1 MSGVVTVS
9 TEAAN
14 PARPAPKWT
23 NYVQLGKLRVYHR
36 LYHWII
42 LLALLYSDSVS
53 LHGAIPALVL
63 VPLLLLSIQSSACAM
78 DDIMGF
84 RDGCDIANYGAADY
98 PTMIRKPLVAGLL
111 TVRQAVGFVVTV
123 VTVATLAVV
132 TTALS
137 LGINVLLALA
147 VWAVVIGIALQYS
160 GGLKLSYVPG
170 GLELFISGL
179 TVVVTVIPYL
189 MIAHTVT
196 STAVLIGLLT
206 GSWFLMP
213 VSYGNVADRAGD
225 GAAHRRTMA
234 VVLNPQTFQVV
245 TWLLYGY
252 SIVLTVLLFTV
263 GDLNPLTAPL
273 LLPVV
278 VMHAVQHYQGNVK
291 GQVRK
296 AMKFGFRCIDVG
308 MLGLTAAILLS

>member
-1 MSGVVTVS
+1 MTVS
-9 TEAAN
+9 AEAAN
-14 PARPAPKWT
+14 PAPPKWAA
-23 NYVQLGKLRVYHR
+23 YVQLGKLRIYHR
-36 LYHWII
+36 LYHWIV
-42 LLALLYSDSVS
+42 LLALLHADSVS
-53 LHGAIPALVL
+53 LHGAIPALLL

-98 PTMIRKPLVAGLL
+98 PTMVRKPLVAGLL
-111 TVRQAVGFVVTV
+111 TMRQAAGFVVAV

-132 TTALS
+132 ASALS
-137 LGINVLLALA
+137 LGIDVLPALA
-147 VWAVVIGIALQYS
+147 IWAVVIGVALQYS
-160 GGLKLSYVPG
+160 GGLKFSYVPG

-179 TVVVTVIPYL
+179 TLVVTVVPYL

-196 STAVLIGLLT
+196 STVVLVGLLT

-225 GAAHRRTMA
+225 GAVHRRTLA
-234 VVLNPQTFQVV
+234 VVLRPRTFQVLI
-245 TWLLYGY
+245 WLLYGY

-278 VMHAVQHYQGNVK
+278 VMHAVQHYQGNVQ
-291 GQVRK
+291 GRLRE

>member
-1 MSGVVTVS
+1 MTVS
-9 TEAAN
+9 AETAN
-14 PARPAPKWT
+14 SARPAPKWT
-23 NYVQLGKLRVYHR
+23 AYVQLGKLRVYHR
-36 LYHWII
+36 LYHWIV

-53 LHGAIPALVL
+53 LHGATTALVL

-84 RDGCDIANYGAADY
+84 RDGCDRANYGAADY
-98 PTMIRKPLVAGLL
+98 PDMIRKPLVAGVLS
-111 TVRQAVGFVVTV
+111 VRQAVAFVVTV
-123 VTVATLAVV
+123 VTVATIAVV

-137 LGINVLLALA
+137 LGVDVLPALA
-147 VWAVVIGIALQYS
+147 IWAVVIGIALQYS
-160 GGLKLSYVPG
+160 GGLKFSYVPG

-179 TVVVTVIPYL
+179 TVVVTIIPYL

-196 STAVLIGLLT
+196 GTVVLIGLLT

-213 VSYGNVADRAGD
+213 VSYGNMADRVGD
-225 GAAHRRTMA
+225 GAANRRTLA
-234 VVLNPQTFQVV
+234 VVLSPRNFQGAI
-245 TWLLYGY
+245 WILYGY

-263 GDLNPLTAPL
+263 GDLHPLTAPL

-278 VMHAVQHYQGNVK
+278 VMQAVQHYQGIVK
-291 GQVRK
+291 GHVRK